1 MTGWLTEGNV
11 RRLLRS
17 YDELVWVAQL
27 LANTVAGTRNVHYK
41 PTDARDYEIT
51 FGEDTVYARW
61 YHHGDYDSVNYPLR
75 CLWLGHDETVNIV
88 SRQIADATKRC
99 ERPPRKSRTLSSKSM
114 TGILALRVEA
124 LKLLNETLAGN
135 L

>member
-75 CLWLGHDETVNIV
+75 CLWLGHALPLLGLLVLSPGRRRSLP
-88 SRQIADATKRC
+88 SRCSSLARATC
-99 ERPPRKSRTLSSKSM
+99 SGS
-114 TGILALRVEA
+114 A
-124 LKLLNETLAGN
+124 
-135 L
+135 